1 MKPDFVFEPRPDG
14 LLVRTTGSRSVPVS
28 EWTANVAR
36 PLGAGALIRIRD
48 NGGAVEADE
57 DCSLVIS
64 WKCVAGLTTDEL
76 RYVGL
81 PDAAPFALEVVADGT
96 IRDTDFRIHYG
107 FIENGRRVV
116 GVEREGAWL
125 HVGDDSYVLLDPL
138 NAIADAID
146 QFNHVEIGDLESRM
160 LGWGRIA
167 EILPPSALI
176 DDRLRAL
183 RVVVASAFELDP
195 FVNENGEPDF
205 DPVVGQCHT
214 RAGRADEEESA
225 FIRSLPE
232 ARQREFARRFRGFS
246 QVKHR
251 YTVGGNVYVVLAPEL
266 ECALGA
272 VRHAQSGTA
281 EDRRAFL
288 QNVSGCL
295 RGELNAAGEDAI
307 PVDSV
312 FNDDGLSDRVRGVG
326 IWIEKALPWVRMAA
340 EPWLPPEDL
349 GLRIGSQLVSM
360 APKDLPV
367 LLEKVNI
374 AIRNGDPRV
383 ETDDGV
389 EIPATPTTI
398 NSIEELIRW
407 THPVQAPL
415 PDPNQHEPL
424 VGPPRPKRADQVLII
439 VDNLGAVQFVRK
451 QEKRAPAISNECP
464 ALRTQLLPH
473 QQECLAWLQRHWLAG
488 SSGALLADD
497 MGLGKTLE
505 ALVFLAWLNLQA
517 EAGSADRRP
526 LLVVAPTG
534 LLRNWL
540 DEHDRH
546 LLNLGLGRAVH
557 AHGTELRKLR
567 TANGVQGNELT
578 SNPPVPKLDIV
589 ALTQADWV
597 LTTYE
602 TMRDYQHSFA
612 RVRWRAAVFDE
623 AQKIKNPSARITD
636 AALALNVDFALLM
649 TGTPVENRP
658 ADLWS
663 MLDRA
668 EPGAF
673 GTLKDF
679 SQLYEAHDKDQDSA
693 LVDLHRK
700 VTEESTA
707 PAIMLRRLKENH
719 LSRLPDKR
727 VHRYEVAMSRT
738 QAARYEQA
746 VLHSHQDVSMLE
758 TLHRLRSISL
768 HPCSPE
774 GLDAGEYIAESA
786 RLAKTFSIL
795 EEVRDQREKVLVF
808 VESKQMQVF
817 LIGVLKQRFH
827 LPDDPLV
834 INGMV
839 SGQERKARV
848 DTFQERSGFD
858 IMILSPRAGGVGLTI
873 TAANHV
879 IHLSRWWNPAVEDQ
893 CTDRVFRIGQE
904 RTVNVY
910 LPLAVHPRF
919 GDYSFDLKLDSLLE
933 RKRTMNRTVLAPTA
947 AKDGDIRSLFHSTTT
962 EACNTA
968 QLSRPREDG
977 INIDLLEPTRFED
990 WVLSQFGKAGYV
1002 THRTPRSG
1010 DRGAD
1015 GLAVWQD
1022 ETQPHT
1028 IIVQCKHTQPH
1039 AKCGPAAIFEVLR
1052 SISQYEISGSSRP
1065 TVVTNAAGF
1074 TSTAELLARRMG
1086 VRLVDRHGL
1095 SKLQNWPSG
1104 LDETEA

>member
-1 MKPDFVFEPRPDG
+1 MESDFVFEPRPDG
-14 LLVRTTGSRSVPVS
+14 LLVRMTGSRLVPVS

-48 NGGAVEADE
+48 NGGAVETDG

-64 WKCVAGLTTDEL
+64 WKCVSGLTAEEL

-81 PDAAPFALEVVADGT
+81 PDAAPFVLEVIADGT
-96 IRDTDFRIHYG
+96 IRDADFRIRYG
-107 FIENGRRVV
+107 FIDHGRRIL
-116 GVEREGAWL
+116 GVKREGAWL
-125 HVGDDSYVLLDPL
+125 CVGDDSFVLLDPL
-138 NAIADAID
+138 TEIADAID
-146 QFNHVEIGDLESRM
+146 QFNREEESDLESRM
-160 LGWGRIA
+160 LRWGRIA
-167 EILPPSALI
+167 EILPPNALVE
-176 DDRLRAL
+176 DHLRAL
-183 RVVVASAFELDP
+183 NIAVASAFELDP
-195 FVNENGEPDF
+195 FVNEDGEPDF
-205 DPVVGQCHT
+205 DPIIGQCQT
-214 RAGRADEEESA
+214 RVAQVDEDEQV
-225 FIRSLPE
+225 FVRSLPE
-232 ARQREFARRFRGFS
+232 ARQREFARRFRGLP

-251 YTVGGNVYVVLAPEL
+251 YAVGGNIYVALTPGV
-266 ECALGA
+266 ECALRA
-272 VRHAQSGTA
+272 VHRAQRGSA

-288 QNVSGCL
+288 GNVSGCI

-312 FNDDGLSDRVRGVG
+312 FSDDGLSDRVRGVG
-326 IWIEKALPWVRMAA
+326 IWIEKALPWVRMAT
-340 EPWLPPEDL
+340 EPWLPPEEL

-367 LLEKVNI
+367 LRERVATAI
-374 AIRNGDPRV
+374 ANGDPTV
-383 ETDDGV
+383 KADDGV
-389 EIPATPTTI
+389 ELPASADTI
-398 NSIEELIRW
+398 TSIEELIRW

-415 PDPNQHEPL
+415 PDPNPDEPL
-424 VGPPRPKRADQVLII
+424 GGPPHPNRADQVLIV
-439 VDNLGAVQFVRK
+439 VDNLGTVQFVRK
-451 QEKRAPAISNECP
+451 HEKRAPAISNECP

-473 QQECLAWLQRHWLAG
+473 QQECLGWLQRHWLAG

-505 ALVFLAWLNLQA
+505 ALVFLAWLNMQEVA
-517 EAGSADRRP
+517 ASADSRP

-546 LLNLGLGRAVH
+546 LLNLGLGRAVQ
-557 AHGTELRKLR
+557 AHGTELQKVRASDGGR
-567 TANGVQGNELT
+567 GNELT
-578 SNPPVPKLDIV
+578 SDPPVPKLDLP
-589 ALTQADWV
+589 ALMRADWV

-602 TMRDYQHSFA
+602 TLRDYQHSFA

-623 AQKIKNPSARITD
+623 AQKIKNPSARVTD
-636 AALALNVDFALLM
+636 AALAMNVDFALLM

-658 ADLWS
+658 SDLWS

-668 EPGAF
+668 EPGTF
-673 GTLKDF
+673 GTLKHF
-679 SQLYEAHDKDQDSA
+679 SQLYESPDKDQDSA
-693 LVDLHRK
+693 LADLHRK
-700 VTEESTA
+700 VTEEANA

-727 VHRYEVAMSRT
+727 VHRYEVEMPRT
-738 QAARYEQA
+738 QAERYEQV
-746 VLHSHQDVSMLE
+746 VLHSHQDASMLE

-774 GLDAGEYIAESA
+774 GLDATDYIAESA

-795 EEVRDQREKVLVF
+795 EEVRDRREKVLVF
-808 VESKQMQVF
+808 IEAIRMQDF
-817 LIGVLKQRFH
+817 LTSAVRKRFR
-827 LPDDPLV
+827 LAVDPLV

-839 SGQERKARV
+839 SGEKRKARV
-848 DTFQERSGFD
+848 DTFQNRTGFD
-858 IMILSPRAGGVGLTI
+858 IMILSPRAGGVGLTL

-904 RTVNVY
+904 RTVNVH
-910 LPLAVHPRF
+910 LPMAVHPHF
-919 GDYSFDLKLDSLLE
+919 GSYSFDLKLDSLLE
-933 RKRTMNRTVLAPTA
+933 RKRKMNRMVLAPTA
-947 AKDGDIRSLFHSTTT
+947 ATEGDFRSLFHSTTT
-962 EACNTA
+962 EACGTS
-968 QLSRPREDG
+968 QSSSPQEDR
-977 INIDLLEPTRFED
+977 IDIDLLEPTKFEE
-990 WVLSQFGKAGYV
+990 WVLSQLGKAGYV
-1002 THRTPRSG
+1002 TRRTPRSG

-1015 GLAVWQD
+1015 GLAVWRD

-1039 AKCGPAAIFEVLR
+1039 ARCGRAAVVEVLR
-1052 SISQYEISGSSRP
+1052 SISQYEISGVSKP

-1074 TSTAELLARRMG
+1074 TVTAESLARRKG

-1095 SKLQNWPSG
+1095 SKLQTWPSG
-1104 LDETEA
+1104 LDLGES